1 MPILTHETA
10 TDSTAADRLRRTLW
24 LWLALGALAVAL
36 LPAARGM
43 SPWLG
48 AWPFWLVVV
57 PAIGLLTLHRQ
68 VLAAAWRSRRG
79 RPAPRRRRSA
89 AVRTGRPTRGVFTSV
104 RAGVVPQRQALR

>member
-24 LWLALGALAVAL
+24 QWLA
-36 LPAARGM
+36 
-43 SPWLG
+43 LG

-79 RPAPRRRRSA
+79 RSAPRRRRSA
-89 AVRTGRPTRGVFTSV
+89 AVRTARPSRGVFTSV